1 MSHWS
6 KDAIVERAEQD
17 AVEMSDKELIDLI
30 IAKELADAHSPS
42 PKANFQLLQRVG
54 KITRGETSRDGLIDQ
69 AIEILVEDYMN
80 ESPY

>member
-1 MSHWS
+1 
-6 KDAIVERAEQD
+6 
-17 AVEMSDKELIDLI
+17 MSDKELIDLI
-30 IAKELADAHSPS
+30 IAKELADAHSAS
-42 PKANFQLLQRVG
+42 FKLMQKVS